1 MCPFPPNNGGVVKF
15 VFFHRHIGDNIP
27 CTLNLFQSFNF
38 HKADV
43 LSLCVNQV
51 RWIFS
56 PHNSNFLYNQC
67 LPGMQVVRYLPEF
80 RHVDRLKIDFCLLF
94 IFMAPFEPPVSR
106 IFWYFRKI
114 SLASLDFSRDA
125 PVFFWKRGNF
135 SCSAIF
141 MKCELDKFVN
151 FLYRKAPA
159 STRQVST
166 LWLASL
172 NWWRCQKRVTTA
184 NGCALCVKPDIHTT
198 CVPWP
203 SPRTSSSP
211 EVSKGQGRSIGDP
224 GQGH

>member
-1 MCPFPPNNGGVVKF
+1 MCPFLPNNGGVVKF
-15 VFFHRHIGDNIP
+15 VFFYRYFGDDIP
-27 CTLNLFQSFNF
+27 CTLNVFQSFNF

-151 FLYRKAPA
+151 FFTQEGTSVYSSGVDPVIGQFELVALSETGDHSQWVRTMCK
-159 STRQVST
+159 TRHTHDVRA
-166 LWLASL
+166 LAI
-172 NWWRCQKRVTTA
+172 T
-184 NGCALCVKPDIHTT
+184 PDFLI
-198 CVPWP
+198 
-203 SPRTSSSP
+203 SGG
-211 EVSKGQGRSIGDP
+211 E
-224 GQGH
+224 